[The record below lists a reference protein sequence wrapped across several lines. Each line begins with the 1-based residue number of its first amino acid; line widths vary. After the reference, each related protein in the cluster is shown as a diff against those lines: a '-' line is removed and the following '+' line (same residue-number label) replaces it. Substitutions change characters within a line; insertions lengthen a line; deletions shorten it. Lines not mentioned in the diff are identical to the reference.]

1 MLDKEFLEKMKEGI
15 DEIIKNL
22 KEDNFERE
30 ARKKEEIVS
39 KITKAF
45 NAKAEIQA
53 TGENGN
59 YKCKLEG
66 NSLNVLLIIERIKLR
81 VIKENNMPKNIVEA
95 TQNIAKEIENIAE
108 NEGEENGK

>member
-15 DEIIKNL
+15 DELIKNL

-30 ARKKEEIVS
+30 ARKTDEFAS
-39 KITKAF
+39 KIKKAF

-53 TGENGN
+53 SGENGN

-66 NSLNVLLIIERIKLR
+66 NSLNLLLIIERIKLSI
-81 VIKENNMPKNIVEA
+81 IKENNMPKDIVEA
-95 TQNIAKEIENIAE
+95 TENIAKEIENIAE
-108 NEGEENGK
+108 KEGEKNEK